1 MQTADLTRLN
11 RILGMLGS
19 DNDGER
25 AAAALAAD
33 RLVKKMGT
41 TWWSLLGEPDISPRG
56 GPRRGIRQAAVR
68 TVREWGVEHQKA
80 ADARLRQVRAENER
94 LEKEVLRLR
103 RRLADLAA
111 QQQRLRLQEE

>member
-1 MQTADLTRLN
+1 MQTADLTKLN

-19 DNDGER
+19 DNAGER

-41 TWWSLLGEPDISPRG
+41 NWWSLLGEPDLA
-56 GPRRGIRQAAVR
+56 PRRGVAQGAVR
-68 TVREWGVEHQKA
+68 TVSEWGIEHQKA

-103 RRLADLAA
+103 RRLSDLAA
-111 QQQRLRLQEE
+111 QQQRLRLQED

>member
-1 MQTADLTRLN
+1 MQTADLAKLN

-19 DNDGER
+19 DNAGER

-33 RLVKKMGT
+33 RLVRKMGT
-41 TWWSLLGEPDISPRG
+41 NWWALLGEPDIGR
-56 GPRRGIRQAAVR
+56 RRGLHGEAVR
-68 TVREWGVEHQKA
+68 TVREWGIEHQKA
-80 ADARLRQVRAENER
+80 ADARLRQARAENER
-94 LEKEVLRLR
+94 LEKEVSRLR

>member
-1 MQTADLTRLN
+1 MQTADLTKLN

-19 DNDGER
+19 DNAGER

-41 TWWSLLGEPDISPRG
+41 NWWSLLGEPDLAPRR
-56 GPRRGIRQAAVR
+56 GPRRGVAQGAVR
-68 TVREWGVEHQKA
+68 TVSEWGIEHQKA
-80 ADARLRQVRAENER
+80 ADARLRQARAENER

-103 RRLADLAA
+103 RRLSDLAA
-111 QQQRLRLQEE
+111 QQQRLRLQED